1 MTRVF
6 AYPLLWLGLLA
17 MWLLLNGSVGLGQLL
32 LGAGVASLGCWA
44 VSALEPPK
52 PRIRRFGVVLR
63 LAGVVVADIVRSNFA
78 VLGLILSGREPR
90 STFVTI
96 PLELT
101 EPNALAV
108 LSCIITATPGSAW
121 VKYDSRTSTVLVH
134 VLDTTD
140 GDAWV
145 ATLKRDYETRLLEI
159 FQ

>member
-1 MTRVF
+1 MTRFF

-17 MWLLLNGSVGLGQLL
+17 MWLLLNGSAGLGQLL
-32 LGAGVASLGCWA
+32 LGASVASLGCWA

-52 PRIRRFGVVLR
+52 PRIRRFSVVLR

-78 VLGLILSGREPR
+78 VLELILRGREPR
-90 STFVTI
+90 SAFVSI
-96 PLELT
+96 PLELR

-121 VKYDSRTSTVLVH
+121 VKYNSRTSTVLVH
-134 VLDTTD
+134 VLDTSD